1 MIVNKPTLRFRGHR
15 SFFERTERVRAD
27 LFSEQLRV
35 IEVVADKIEVN
46 SKRVRPAANFDGPH
60 YHKIK

>member
-1 MIVNKPTLRFRGHR
+1 
-15 SFFERTERVRAD
+15 